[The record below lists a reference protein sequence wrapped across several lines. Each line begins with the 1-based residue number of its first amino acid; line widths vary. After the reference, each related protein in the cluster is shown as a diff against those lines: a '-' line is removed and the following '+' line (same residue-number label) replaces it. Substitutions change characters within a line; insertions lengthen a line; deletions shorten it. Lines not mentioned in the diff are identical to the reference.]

1 MKRAAQNRFNAGER
15 NLRMK
20 QMLESIRNI
29 LNAGESAMLLTIIER
44 AGSTPRGVGT
54 SMVLSADGEQI
65 GTIGGGTVEYQ
76 ARLDALDT
84 FGACNSG
91 TREYLLY
98 ADETNGVGL
107 VCGGRVRVLFR
118 CFSGK
123 SDKKIIDRALELLAG
138 GEEAYLITSIN
149 GEQVEATETLTK
161 SQAAQRTE
169 IFEHLGDKAMLT
181 DGETQWFIEPLQG
194 APRVIVFGGGH
205 VSQKMVPLLSFID
218 YRVWVLEDRAEF
230 AKQALFPTAERVLHI
245 PLDKAEAELGIT
257 PSDHVIVLTRGHQ
270 SDFKIL
276 SWVLRTKADYIGCIG
291 SKTKVKLTRERLL
304 SEGFS
309 EEELNRLHSPIG
321 LQIGAETPAEIA
333 VSVAA
338 ELIQYTAEKR

>member
-1 MKRAAQNRFNAGER
+1 
-15 NLRMK
+15 MK
-20 QMLESIRNI
+20 QLLETIHNI
-29 LNAGESAMLLTIIER
+29 LNAGQSAMLLTIIER
-44 AGSTPRGVGT
+44 DGSAPRGVGT
-54 SMVLSADGEQI
+54 SMVLSADGEQT

-76 ARLDALDT
+76 ARLDALDGCKS
-84 FGACNSG
+84 GA
-91 TREYLLY
+91 REYLLY
-98 ADETNGVGL
+98 ADETNGAGM

-118 CFSGK
+118 CFSGA
-123 SDKKIIDRALELLAG
+123 DGLAIADYALSMLTDD
-138 GEEAYLITSIN
+138 EEAYLVTAIRD
-149 GEQVEATETLTK
+149 GKVEKAEALTK
-161 SQAAQRTE
+161 RQAAQRPE
-169 IFEHLGDKAMLT
+169 ISEHLGEKPVLIE
-181 DGETQWFIEPLQG
+181 GETQWFIEPLRG

-218 YRVWVLEDRAEF
+218 YRVWVLEDREAF
-230 AKQALFPTAERVLHI
+230 AKKALFPTAERVLHI
-245 PLDKAEAELGIT
+245 PFDSAEAELGIT
-257 PSDHVIVLTRGHQ
+257 QRDHVIVLTRGHQ

-276 SWVLRTKADYIGCIG
+276 SWILRTKANYIGCIG

-309 EEELNRLHSPIG
+309 ESELDRLHSPIG